1 MASSR
6 EDTIWKT
13 ALQSLSEYKGDKGR
27 LTRSYGGNSSFLSFF
42 KEKSRQFNV
51 NSSIFVPSLLTSV
64 SHLMKNSMVRI
75 I

>member
-6 EDTIWKT
+6 EDDIWRT
-13 ALQSLSEYKGDKGR
+13 ALQSLTEYEGDEAK
-27 LTRSYGGNSSFLSFF
+27 LTGSYGGDSGFLSFF
-42 KEKSRQFNV
+42 KEKGRQFNV

-64 SHLMKNSMVRI
+64 SHLMKNSTVRI